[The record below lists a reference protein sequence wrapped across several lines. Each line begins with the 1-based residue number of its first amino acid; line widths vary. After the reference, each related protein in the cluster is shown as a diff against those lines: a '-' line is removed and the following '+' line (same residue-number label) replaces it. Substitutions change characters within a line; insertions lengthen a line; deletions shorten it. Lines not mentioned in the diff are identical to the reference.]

1 MHLRLQ
7 VFVQVNENGDA
18 VALPG
23 LTVPA
28 PFSLIVT
35 CVALPPK
42 VLPATVTGVVPH
54 VDPLPLLNATVG
66 PLTHPHDTSKLP
78 PVVVHPA
85 ALRTRYCMTAVGN
98 SSK

>member
-1 MHLRLQ
+1 
-7 VFVQVNENGDA
+7 VYVNENGEADA
-18 VALPG
+18 LAG

-28 PFSLIVT
+28 PLSLIVT

-42 VLPATVTGVVPH
+42 VLPATVTGVVPQ
-54 VDPLPLLNATVG
+54 VDPLALLNVTVG

-85 ALRTRYCMTAVGN
+85 ALRTVIV
-98 SSK
+98 

>member
-1 MHLRLQ
+1 MY
-7 VFVQVNENGDA
+7 VNENGEA
-18 VALPG
+18 VALAG
-23 LTVPA
+23 FTVPA

-42 VLPATVTGVVPH
+42 VLFVIVTAVVPH
-54 VDPLPLLNATVG
+54 VDPLVLLNVTVG

-85 ALRTRYCMTAVGN
+85 ALRTVIV
-98 SSK
+98 